1 MATKKTY
8 LDYVKDDAHM
18 QDYRRHQSR
27 YSEKMRESDRVLVGH
42 IEARLGAAG
51 DAGKS
56 LVDVGCSQGNLLFHL
71 KRLLPGLQL
80 HGIDLAAGILAQNRA
95 NPDLAGIEFTEMDML
110 AMPASRQYDLVV
122 ANAALMFFDA
132 EQFDKA
138 VRNLAGLVKPGGT
151 FIAFDYFNPFEQE
164 VTLTETSVLHPKG
177 LTFSF
182 RSYKVA
188 RAAVAAA
195 GLNPPEFHPFHM
207 PFDLPRS
214 DDPSSVNS
222 WTLGDQQGQRH
233 SFRGSVYQPWCHLIA
248 TKG

>member
-1 MATKKTY
+1 MSTKTY

-18 QDYRRHQSR
+18 QDYRRHQSQ
-27 YSEKMRESDRVLVGH
+27 YAAKMRESDRVLVEH
-42 IEARLGAAG
+42 VARFLGPG
-51 DAGKS
+51 GGAGKS
-56 LVDVGCSQGNLLFHL
+56 LVDVGCSQGNLLLHL
-71 KRLLPGLQL
+71 KHLLPGLQL

-110 AMPASRQYDLVV
+110 AMPTTLQYDVVV
-122 ANAALMFFDA
+122 ANAALMFFDR

-138 VRNLAGLVKPGGT
+138 VRNLGALVKPGGT

-195 GLNPPEFHPFHM
+195 GLSPPAFHPFQM
-207 PFDLPRS
+207 PFALPRS
-214 DDPSSVNS
+214 EDPTNVNS
-222 WTLGDQQGQRH
+222 YTLRDDHGQHH

-248 TKG
+248 AKG

>member
-1 MATKKTY
+1 MATKTY

-18 QDYRRHQSR
+18 QDYRKHQSR
-27 YSEKMRESDRVLVGH
+27 YAENMRESDRVLVGH
-42 IEARLGAAG
+42 IERALGAAG
-51 DAGKS
+51 APGKS

-71 KRLLPGLQL
+71 KRLFPELQL

-95 NPDLAGIEFTEMDML
+95 NPDLAGIDFTEQDML
-110 AMPASRQYDLVV
+110 NMPATRQYDLVV
-122 ANAALMFFDA
+122 ANAALMFFDPR
-132 EQFDKA
+132 QFDTA

-164 VTLTETSVLHPKG
+164 VTLTETSVLHPNG

-214 DDPSSVNS
+214 EDPSNVNS
-222 WTLGDQQGQRH
+222 YTLRDDLGLRH
-233 SFRGSVYQPWCHLIA
+233 SYRGAVHQPWCHLVA
-248 TKG
+248 AKG